1 MLRPVQWAFGFF
13 ALGLGYLILAT
24 IQAYSFARIGSNLGE
39 KVRRLFY
46 RAVIYMEV
54 GWFDQDANTSGA
66 LSSRLASDAPMVR
79 GAVSDVMGITI
90 QNMVTFISAYVIA
103 FVNGWRMTLLITAVL
118 PLLGF
123 SSWMQIKFFTGAPL
137 FLLPCGVRS
146 LIGQACASLPCKSA
160 SACLHLQSAD
170 RTQAVALPLCTAGQL
185 TIHTLPGPVH
195 IRAACNNRLLPNIL
209 APFWG
214 LFEGCWDSLQFLSM
228 RTICAKR
235 RNFPCRPEI

>member
-1 MLRPVQWAFGFF
+1 MLHHVQWAFGFF
-13 ALGLGYLILAT
+13 ALGLGYLILAA

-90 QNMVTFISAYVIA
+90 QNVVTFISAYVIA

-123 SSWMQIKFFTGAPL
+123 SSWMQIKFFTGARRL
-137 FLLPCGVRS
+137 SCYA
-146 LIGQACASLPCKSA
+146 IACAN
-160 SACLHLQSAD
+160 
-170 RTQAVALPLCTAGQL
+170 RVVALALCTVGRLSIQAPFISRCSPDRSSHAQHAIGCLVQRLSQKILKMLERFPLSLRTKTMSLDKVQAGQDSDGTHKFV
-185 TIHTLPGPVH
+185 TIISHT
-195 IRAACNNRLLPNIL
+195 
-209 APFWG
+209 
-214 LFEGCWDSLQFLSM
+214 
-228 RTICAKR
+228 TT
-235 RNFPCRPEI
+235 